1 MDDKVM
7 RIVFTFFLGALLA
20 LFIGFGIHT
29 FYPPP
34 EQPDTGGVELKANPT
49 DEDLARITAAR
60 KLYDAQYQVYSR
72 NVSIASMGGA
82 VLLLGASLLLE
93 KRNKVMA
100 NGVLL
105 GGLFTLVYGV
115 GRGFV
120 SRDTTSLFVT
130 LTAALL
136 IALYLG
142 FRRFRSPAPI
152 RKAADQTP
160 AAPIRPQDPTQG

>member
-1 MDDKVM
+1 MDDKVL
-7 RIVFTFFLGALLA
+7 RIVFTFFVGALLA

-29 FYPPP
+29 VYPPP
-34 EQPDTGGVELKANPT
+34 EQPDLAGIEMKANPT
-49 DEDLARITAAR
+49 DAEVARIAAAQ
-60 KLYDAQYQVYSR
+60 KAYDAEYQVYSR

-120 SRDTTSLFVT
+120 SRDTTTLFLT
-130 LTAALL
+130 LTAAL
-136 IALYLG
+136 IIVLYLG
-142 FRRFRSPAPI
+142 FRRFKTPRPEPAEIHQP
-152 RKAADQTP
+152 
-160 AAPIRPQDPTQG
+160 